1 MKLNGV
7 LVLCTILLHTNECID
22 AFSIPRNRNPLQTS
36 YSFLS
41 RHTLYSTTSSTET
54 NNSNNNE
61 NIEFASTKWSPKIQ
75 SIEERR
81 KLRGN
86 LHNTEIIGT
95 KGFHHVEFY
104 CGDAKSTAYR
114 FSLALGMP
122 ITCVSNQSTGNDV
135 CCSYGL
141 TSGDIRFLFTAPYS
155 LSKASKNDEDNA
167 NDSDVI
173 YDAPNSLPSFENE
186 KAHAFFQ
193 KHGLAAKAI
202 GVKVLDAAE
211 SYEAAVK
218 NGAKGVSEPTVIS
231 SCHAI
236 SKEFNDVD
244 VDALGCKMAEVE
256 LYGDVVLR
264 FVSFDHSASDSLSSM
279 LNSSRFPILPNYAPS
294 PTLNNAYQQP
304 NYGLQRID
312 HAVGNVPDLLETL
325 QQISTFTGFHEFAEF
340 TSEDVGTID
349 SGLNSVVLA
358 SDSENVLL
366 PINEPTEGK
375 RKSQIQTYLEQNEG
389 PGLQHLALKTGDIFF
404 TIEEMRKAEMMLGGF
419 ELMARPSDGYYRDLP
434 DRLGDQLTPEQYE
447 KIEDLGILADA
458 DDEGI
463 LLQIFTKPIGDR
475 PTFFIEIIQRIGCL
489 IEPDSL
495 IENESELN
503 NTPFEERP
511 GCGGF
516 GQGNFKELF
525 KSIEDHEKTL
535 KI

>member
-1 MKLNGV
+1 V
-7 LVLCTILLHTNECID
+7 CTN
-22 AFSIPRNRNPLQTS
+22 AFSLQNHNTPFLHPRP
-36 YSFLS
+36 
-41 RHTLYSTTSSTET
+41 TLFSTASPTDTNN
-54 NNSNNNE
+54 NNSNN
-61 NIEFASTKWSPKIQ
+61 
-75 SIEERR
+75 ERR
-81 KLRGN
+81 KVPSSKWKPKVQSIDERHELRGKKQD
-86 LHNTEIIGT
+86 TEIVGT
-95 KGFHHVEFY
+95 QGFHHVEFY

-122 ITCVSNQSTGNDV
+122 ITCVTNQSTGNDI

-155 LSKASKNDEDNA
+155 NKIATKDDSNDAIE
-167 NDSDVI
+167 SSTV
-173 YDAPNSLPSFENE
+173 YDAPEPLPSFSNV

-202 GVKVLDAAE
+202 GVEVKDATE
-211 SYEAAVK
+211 SYLAAVE
-218 NGAKGVSEPTVIS
+218 NGANGITEPSRIS

-236 SKEFNDVD
+236 SKEFLEPEINS
-244 VDALGCKMAEVE
+244 LQCTMSEVE

-264 FVSFDHSASDSLSSM
+264 FISYDYGEIDLSTFDFSK
-279 LNSSRFPILPNYAPS
+279 FPILPNYAPS
-294 PTLNNAYQQP
+294 PTLKHLYQRS
-304 NYGLQRID
+304 NYGLHQID

-340 TSEDVGTID
+340 TSEDVGTVD

-389 PGLQHLALKTGDIFF
+389 PGLQHLALKTRDIFF
-404 TIEEMRKAEMMLGGF
+404 TIGEMRKAEMMLGGF
-419 ELMARPSDGYYRDLP
+419 ELMSRPSDGYYRELP
-434 DRLGDQLTPEQYE
+434 DRLGDQLTLEQYE
-447 KIEDLGILADA
+447 KIEELGILADA

-489 IEPDSL
+489 MEADSKD
-495 IENESELN
+495 SQ
-503 NTPFEERP
+503 PEERP